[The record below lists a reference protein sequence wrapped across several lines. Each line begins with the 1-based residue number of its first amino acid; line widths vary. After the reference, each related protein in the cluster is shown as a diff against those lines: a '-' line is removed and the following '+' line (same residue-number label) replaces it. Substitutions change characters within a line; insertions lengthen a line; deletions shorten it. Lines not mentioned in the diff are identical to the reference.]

1 MTRAQSAAPIAGAP
15 DTQLYRTIKRIIY
28 VTIVKEDASA
38 PRDLRRGRRAFRLP
52 DASAFRVPKVFP
64 SGDTVRYVRG
74 ASLTLCAVGP
84 LARAGSAGLC
94 RAVSHSLWGRA
105 LCLWVW
111 TLERANVRR
120 RSARHRQPHTTG
132 GGQASA
138 ARVRHRARRTGRGS
152 QIVRNYKQV
161 RTYVPCMRR
170 RFRVSFCLPSIDCI
184 ESQCLAQCGRDVVA
198 RVRYSRTSTDLRRS
212 PVPRLSLFNACRAP
226 VNASQRARQRGAQP
240 CLLRVP
246 RELPERA
253 AQRSVSPI
261 RAVTWSAAT
270 AAGKQRGRR
279 PRGRPWCSCHSSW

>member
-1 MTRAQSAAPIAGAP
+1 MRCGPS
-15 DTQLYRTIKRIIY
+15 
-28 VTIVKEDASA
+28 
-38 PRDLRRGRRAFRLP
+38 
-52 DASAFRVPKVFP
+52 RVPALLG
-64 SGDTVRYVRG
+64 SAVR
-74 ASLTLCAVGP
+74 SLTLSGA
-84 LARAGSAGLC
+84 ARSASGS
-94 RAVSHSLWGRA
+94 GRSSA
-105 LCLWVW
+105 LMYDGAAHDIDNL
-111 TLERANVRR
+111 TPPAAVRR
-120 RSARHRQPHTTG
+120 QR
-132 GGQASA
+132 
-138 ARVRHRARRTGRGS
+138 RGS
-152 QIVRNYKQV
+152 DTARGARGAGQIVRNYKQV